1 MSFLIASWR
10 LATES
15 CSVSLV
21 GRTFLWRPQRYLY
34 ASFAPIF
41 AKWAPHLSSTCS
53 WCQQHKLFSW
63 RYSSFFCKSQCWPPY
78 LGFVCINPSSSTNE
92 FNLSGTGIFIP
103 ETSVQWD
110 PGGSPEQLC
119 AGSRHEAVQFERA
132 DCFQW
137 FWWVLKYWMHCIFS
151 AVWTTYVYIIL
162 QKCDTFAGSSTNN
175 CWKIWY
181 VCVFCYTHTYVYI
194 CNDDPR
200 MVRVETG

>member
-1 MSFLIASWR
+1 MTVSMSFLIAIWR
-10 LATES
+10 LAKES

-21 GRTFLWRPQRYLY
+21 GRTFLWRPQRYLS

-92 FNLSGTGIFIP
+92 FGFSGTGIFIP

-110 PGGSPEQLC
+110 PGGS
-119 AGSRHEAVQFERA
+119 SERV
-132 DCFQW
+132 CEESW
-137 FWWVLKYWMHCIFS
+137 
-151 AVWTTYVYIIL
+151 
-162 QKCDTFAGSSTNN
+162 SST
-175 CWKIWY
+175 IWEGWLLSMILMSSKVLNALY
-181 VCVFCYTHTYVYI
+181 FQCCLDNLCVNHSSLI
-194 CNDDPR
+194 
-200 MVRVETG
+200 